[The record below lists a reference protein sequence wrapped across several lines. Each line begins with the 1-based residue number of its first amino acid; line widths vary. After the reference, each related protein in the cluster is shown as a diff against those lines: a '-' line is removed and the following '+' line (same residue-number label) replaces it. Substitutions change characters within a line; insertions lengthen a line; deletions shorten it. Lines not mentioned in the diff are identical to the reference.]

1 MISLSRT
8 SLFECHRLMLQTVVR
23 IMREGLFASIGEY
36 LNRI

>member
-1 MISLSRT
+1 
-8 SLFECHRLMLQTVVR
+8 MLQTVER